1 LNSYIH
7 CFPTGRVENVLLGTS
22 GWSYREWVGPFYKL
36 AGEKKLSFYSSVFK
50 TAEINSTFY
59 AYPSRGTVLGWNR
72 YTGRDFIF
80 TAKLP
85 KVITHE
91 KKLNLNED
99 VEDDLKRFCDLMNPL
114 RSARKLGCILIQLPP
129 SLRFEAEAIGDFLS
143 RLPSGFK
150 FALEPRH
157 RSWMDDAAWRLLQD
171 HCVAYTTVDEPLL
184 PPVVKVT
191 SDIAYFRWHGRGERP
206 WYNYRYT
213 PEELKPWLPKI
224 AQASRE
230 AKTVY
235 GYFNNHFHGY
245 AVENC
250 LQVLDMLGILTPEQM
265 EAKQRVQDF
274 LAGKIPPGEVGHT
287 VPLTSFMELKEAEP
301 LEKLLATFTNRAR
314 IERGRAIGRDQVRV
328 SSADEGSVEAVVR
341 GYPITIDATDRRI
354 RHNCA
359 DWTKGIPHRRF
370 CKHVVSLMFSLPP
383 GLASALLKKMIQ
395 ERGEWEFLAL

>member
-1 LNSYIH
+1 MEDI
-7 CFPTGRVENVLLGTS
+7 LLGTS
-22 GWSYREWVGPFYKL
+22 GWSYKEWLGPFYRI
-36 AGEKKLSFYSSVFK
+36 AGERMLSVYSSIFK

-59 AYPSRGTVLGWNR
+59 AFPSKGTVLGWNR

-91 KKLNLNED
+91 KKLDPKED
-99 VEDDLKRFCDLMNPL
+99 IEDDLKRFCDLMDPL
-114 RSARKLGCILIQLPP
+114 RSARKLGFILIQLPP
-129 SLRFEAEAIGDFLS
+129 RLVFKAQAIDDFLS
-143 RLPSGFK
+143 RLPRQFR

-157 RSWMDDAAWRLLQD
+157 SSWMDDAAWRILRD
-171 HCVAYTTVDEPLL
+171 HGVAYTVVDEPLL

-191 SDIAYFRWHGRGERP
+191 SDVAYFRWHGRGERP

-213 PEELKPWLPKI
+213 PEELKLWVPRV

-230 AKTVY
+230 ASTVY

-250 LQVLDMLGILTPEQM
+250 LQVLDMLGLLTPEQM

-274 LAGKIPPGEVGHT
+274 LAGKTVPSEIDHV

-301 LEKLLATFTNRAR
+301 LEKLLTNFTSRSR
-314 IERGRAIGRDQVRV
+314 IQRGKAIEPKEIRI
-328 SSADEGSVEAVVR
+328 SSAEEGSVQGEVR
-341 GYPITIDATDRRI
+341 GYPITIDAMNRTI

-359 DWTKGIPHRRF
+359 DWTKNMAQRRF
-370 CKHVVSLMFSLPP
+370 CKHLVSLMFSLPP
-383 GLASALLKKMIQ
+383 DLASMLLKKMKE
-395 ERGEWEFLAL
+395 ERGQWEFLST